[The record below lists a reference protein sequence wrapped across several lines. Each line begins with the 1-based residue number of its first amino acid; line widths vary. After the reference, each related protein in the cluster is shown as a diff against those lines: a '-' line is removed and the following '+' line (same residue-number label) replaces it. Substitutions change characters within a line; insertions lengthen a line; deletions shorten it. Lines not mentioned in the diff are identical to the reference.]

1 MPTTFFTA
9 THVLTADAAV
19 LPPVFSG
26 TALAP
31 ACVVME
37 RCRRGKKARQG
48 KGKGKKR
55 LPAAK
60 SAMAK
65 STNPPSSSSTPATP
79 SQPYN
84 TMHHDTVPRRL
95 ESIAIAD
102 TLMDPPRSRPGKP
115 SSTSSSVPVRLL
127 QVARQSNLIEH
138 YYCQPAYMPIL
149 HHPPCSLPYPERCR
163 QPHAREEEQ

>member
-31 ACVVME
+31 ACVVLE

-65 STNPPSSSSTPATP
+65 IHKSTIFFLNARPPRQASRTIQCITIPC
-79 SQPYN
+79 
-84 TMHHDTVPRRL
+84 RGRL
-95 ESIAIAD
+95 ESIVMAD
-102 TLMDPPRSRPGKP
+102 TLMDPTRSRPGKP

-127 QVARQSNLIEH
+127 QVARQSNLMGD
-138 YYCQPAYMPIL
+138 YYCQPAYLAIL
-149 HHPPCSLPYPERCR
+149 HHPSCSLPYPERC
-163 QPHAREEEQ
+163 

>member
-31 ACVVME
+31 ACVVLE

-48 KGKGKKR
+48 SPQR
-55 LPAAK
+55 SPRWQ
-60 SAMAK
+60 K

-102 TLMDPPRSRPGKP
+102 TLMDPPRSRQGKP
-115 SSTSSSVPVRLL
+115 SPTSRSVPVRLL

-149 HHPPCSLPYPERCR
+149 HHPPCILPYPERC
-163 QPHAREEEQ
+163 

>member
-1 MPTTFFTA
+1 MDEVTCMPTTFFTA

-37 RCRRGKKARQG
+37 RCRPWCHLEAQKQRGKKARQG

-65 STNPPSSSSTPATP
+65 IHKSTIFFLNARHAKPAV
-79 SQPYN
+79 QYN
-84 TMHHDTVPRRL
+84 
-95 ESIAIAD
+95 A
-102 TLMDPPRSRPGKP
+102 SRYRA
-115 SSTSSSVPVRLL
+115 TSLGVDCHR
-127 QVARQSNLIEH
+127 
-138 YYCQPAYMPIL
+138 
-149 HHPPCSLPYPERCR
+149 
-163 QPHAREEEQ
+163 